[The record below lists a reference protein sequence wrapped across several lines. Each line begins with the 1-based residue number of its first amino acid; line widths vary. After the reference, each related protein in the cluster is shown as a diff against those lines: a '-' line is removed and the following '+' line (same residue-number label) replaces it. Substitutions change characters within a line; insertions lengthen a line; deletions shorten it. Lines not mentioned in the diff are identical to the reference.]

1 MKRIVSSLAFA
12 AGMLASSAFAA
23 TTTYTAVATGP
34 AEAVP
39 VASPGYSIATLVI
52 DDVANTLQLSSPFW
66 QLLGNTTDAHIHA
79 ATPEPLLG
87 TAPVAVP
94 LDGFPLGV
102 KSGDYSITFNLLDAG
117 TYSPAFLTAN
127 GGSVDS
133 ARDSLLSSINENRAY
148 LNIHTNLY
156 PSGEIRGFIVANPVP
171 EPSTYAMLAVGL
183 AGVGFVA
190 RRKRKQAE
198 TA

>member
-23 TTTYTAVATGP
+23 TTTYTAVASGP
-34 AEAVP
+34 GEATP

-52 DDVANTLQLSSPFW
+52 DDVANTLQLSSPFT
-66 QLLGNTTDAHIHA
+66 QLLGTTVGAHIHA
-79 ATPEPLLG
+79 ATAEPLTG
-87 TAPVAVP
+87 TADVAVH
-94 LDGFPLGV
+94 LDGFPMGV
-102 KSGDYSITFNLLDAG
+102 QAGDYSITFNLLDAT
-117 TYSPAFLTAN
+117 TYDAAYLSAN
-127 GGSVDS
+127 GGTAQG
-133 ARDSLLSSINENRAY
+133 ARDSLLADINENRAY

-156 PSGEIRGFIVANPVP
+156 PAGEIRGFIVANPIP

-183 AGVGFVA
+183 AGVAFVA